1 MTEKK
6 LTSLIPDR
14 TNANR
19 GTKRGRKALESSLK
33 KYGAGRSILI
43 DRNGRIIAGNKTV
56 EAAEKIGIENV
67 IVVPTDGKQIV
78 AVQRMDLDIDSV
90 AGRELAYAD
99 NRVGELSL
107 DWDPAQMLADIDAGI
122 DLSAMFE
129 DEELAM
135 MLAELKSNDNVND
148 TEPQIDRAEELRQKW
163 NVESGQLWQLG
174 NHILACGD
182 STDLNLIE
190 RLSNGEKIASLVFD
204 PEWDSMPNAMLGF
217 DSVLAFCDGATI
229 KDVIFR
235 YGSAITWLFVW
246 DCVSSWYTPNR
257 PLKRGKFCCWYGNV
271 KSYNFDGAHYGDS
284 GKPRNVYNTR
294 GEYNFVPDPRGKHL
308 SDIFSEPITQA
319 HSRSE
324 HNHSKP
330 IDWMRMLI
338 ANCTTETV
346 LDPFSG
352 SGTTLIACEQ
362 LGRRC
367 RAVEISPG
375 YVAVALERWNT
386 ATGKMP
392 SIIDAGNV

>member
-1 MTEKK
+1 MTEKT
-6 LTSLIPDR
+6 LNSLIPDR
-14 TNANR
+14 ANANR

-56 EAAEKIGIENV
+56 EAAGKIGIENV

-122 DLSAMFE
+122 DLSAMF
-129 DEELAM
+129 DDDELAI
-135 MLAELKSNDNVND
+135 MLAELKSSDNVND

-163 NVESGQLWQLG
+163 DVESGQLWQLG
-174 NHILACGD
+174 NHTLACGD
-182 STDLNLIE
+182 SSDLNLIE
-190 RLSNGEKIASLVFD
+190 RLSDGERIASLVFD
-204 PEWDSMPNAMLGF
+204 PEWDSMPNAIPGF

-229 KDVIFR
+229 GDVISR
-235 YGSAITWLFVW
+235 YGSAMTWLFVW

-257 PLKRGKFCCWYGNV
+257 PLKRGKLCCWYGNV

-284 GKPRNVYNTR
+284 GKSRNVWNTR

-308 SDIFSEPITQA
+308 SDVFSEPITQE
-319 HSRSE
+319 HSQSE

-338 ANCTTETV
+338 ANCTTGTV

-352 SGTTLIACEQ
+352 SGTSVMACEQ
-362 LGRRC
+362 LKRSC
-367 RAVEISPG
+367 RAIEISPA
-375 YVAVALERWNT
+375 YVAVTLERWQSS
-386 ATGKMP
+386 TGKTPRM
-392 SIIDAGNV
+392 IAKL

>member
-1 MTEKK
+1 MTEKT
-6 LTSLIPDR
+6 LNSLIPDR
-14 TNANR
+14 ANANR
-19 GTKRGRKALESSLK
+19 GTKRGRKALEASLK

-56 EAAEKIGIENV
+56 EAAGKIGIENV

-122 DLSAMFE
+122 DLSAMF
-129 DEELAM
+129 DDDELAI
-135 MLAELKSNDNVND
+135 MLAELKSSDNVND

-163 NVESGQLWQLG
+163 DVESGQLWQLG
-174 NHILACGD
+174 NHTLACGD

-190 RLSNGEKIASLVFD
+190 RLSDGERIASLVFD
-204 PEWDSMPNAMLGF
+204 PEWDSMPNAIPGF

-229 KDVIFR
+229 GDVISR
-235 YGSAITWLFVW
+235 YGSAMTWLFVW

-257 PLKRGKFCCWYGNV
+257 PLKRGKLCCWYGNV

-284 GKPRNVYNTR
+284 GKSRTVWNTR

-308 SDIFSEPITQA
+308 SDVFSEPITQS
-319 HSRSE
+319 HSQSE

-338 ANCTTETV
+338 ANCTTGTV

-352 SGTTLIACEQ
+352 SGTSVMACEQ
-362 LGRRC
+362 LNRSC
-367 RAVEISPG
+367 RAIEISPA
-375 YVAVALERWNT
+375 YVAVTLERWQSS
-386 ATGKMP
+386 TGKTPRMIAK
-392 SIIDAGNV
+392 S

>member
-1 MTEKK
+1 MTEKT
-6 LTSLIPDR
+6 LNSLIPDR
-14 TNANR
+14 ANANR

-56 EAAEKIGIENV
+56 EAAGKIGIENV

-107 DWDPAQMLADIDAGI
+107 NWDPAQMLADIDAGI
-122 DLSAMFE
+122 DLSAMF
-129 DEELAM
+129 DDDELAI
-135 MLAELKSNDNVND
+135 MLAELKSSDNVND

-163 NVESGQLWQLG
+163 DVESGQLWQLG
-174 NHILACGD
+174 NHTLACGD
-182 STDLNLIE
+182 SSDLNLIE
-190 RLSNGEKIASLVFD
+190 RLSDGERIASLVFD
-204 PEWDSMPNAMLGF
+204 PEWDSMPNAIPGF

-229 KDVIFR
+229 GDVISR
-235 YGSAITWLFVW
+235 YGSAMTWLFVW

-257 PLKRGKFCCWYGNV
+257 PLKRGKLCCWYGNV

-284 GKPRNVYNTR
+284 GKSRNVWNTR

-308 SDIFSEPITQA
+308 SDVFSEPITQE
-319 HSRSE
+319 HSQSE

-338 ANCTTETV
+338 ANCTTGTV

-352 SGTTLIACEQ
+352 SGTSVMACEQ
-362 LGRRC
+362 LKRSC
-367 RAVEISPG
+367 RAIEISPA
-375 YVAVALERWNT
+375 YVAVTLERWQSS
-386 ATGKMP
+386 TGKTPRM
-392 SIIDAGNV
+392 IAKL

>member
-1 MTEKK
+1 MTEKT
-6 LTSLIPDR
+6 LNSLIPDR
-14 TNANR
+14 ANANR

-56 EAAEKIGIENV
+56 EAAGKIGIENV

-122 DLSAMFE
+122 DLSSMFE
-129 DEELAM
+129 DEELAI
-135 MLAELKSNDNVND
+135 MLAELKSSDNVND

-163 NVESGQLWQLG
+163 DVESGQLWQLG
-174 NHILACGD
+174 NHTLACGD

-190 RLSNGEKIASLVFD
+190 RLSDGERIASLVFD
-204 PEWDSMPNAMLGF
+204 PEWDSMPNAIPGF

-229 KDVIFR
+229 GDVISR
-235 YGSAITWLFVW
+235 YGSAMTWLFVW

-257 PLKRGKFCCWYGNV
+257 PLKRGKLCCWYGNV

-284 GKPRNVYNTR
+284 GKSRNVWNTR

-308 SDIFSEPITQA
+308 SDVFSEPITQA
-319 HSRSE
+319 HSQSE

-338 ANCTTETV
+338 ANCTTGTV

-352 SGTTLIACEQ
+352 SGTSVMACEQ
-362 LGRRC
+362 LKRSC
-367 RAVEISPG
+367 RAIEISPA
-375 YVAVALERWNT
+375 YVAVTLERWQSS
-386 ATGKMP
+386 TGKTPRM
-392 SIIDAGNV
+392 IAKL